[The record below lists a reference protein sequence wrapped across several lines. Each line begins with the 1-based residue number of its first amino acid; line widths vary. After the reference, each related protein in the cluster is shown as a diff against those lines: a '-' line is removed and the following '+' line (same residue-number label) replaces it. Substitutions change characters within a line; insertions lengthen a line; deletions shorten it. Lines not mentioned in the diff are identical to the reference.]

1 MNVKTLLVASG
12 IMFSMTTLAQSS
24 FSFTTPPQV
33 ESVLNLSGDNK
44 NELKTVLNYYAQKH
58 DSLKWKAACF
68 LIGNMDIHFSEQF
81 YWETHEGKVQRTGLS
96 RFSFC
101 CSRIQPYVYSETST
115 SKKSDRTGYTNH
127 NCGFIDK
134 KHRFII

>member
-81 YWETHEGKVQRTGLS
+81 YWETHEGKVLKFNELDYPDFRSAVAEFNRLS
-96 RFSFC
+96 
-101 CSRIQPYVYSETST
+101 TL
-115 SKKSDRTGYTNH
+115 
-127 NCGFIDK
+127 
-134 KHRFII
+134 

>member
-44 NELKTVLNYYAQKH
+44 NELKTVLNYYAQVES
-58 DSLKWKAACF
+58 SL
-68 LIGNMDIHFSEQF
+68 FS
-81 YWETHEGKVQRTGLS
+81 YWEYGHTLFRTVLLGNT
-96 RFSFC
+96 R
-101 CSRIQPYVYSETST
+101 R
-115 SKKSDRTGYTNH
+115 
-127 NCGFIDK
+127 
-134 KHRFII
+134 